1 MLRRHLPRA
10 AALAMLLAA
19 ALSGGAAS
27 ARPAAGAPRISWRSH
42 PALPGVRD
50 AEALAFDPASGRIAV
65 GDARGV
71 WLVAGEGAPRRLLG
85 RGPVRDLMF
94 RPGGELLAATDRGL
108 FGIAPEGPVRFLRLA
123 SGKASRVRRLA
134 GSGPAVAAGTEDG
147 VFLSLDGASFARLSG
162 GLPSRPVD
170 ALALRPADAG
180 LELWAALEGTLQRAS
195 VRSGAD
201 GVLRVE
207 TQNAV
212 IADSPAA
219 RGSVDLAADLAGAEL
234 VALSAEH
241 VALRSAGSWRS
252 IALELP
258 AGARARRLGRG
269 AGRLWI
275 ATDGGIVE
283 ARRWEG
289 PWRRARP
296 PAGLAPSFAFAGDDE
311 RILALGSRGLLE
323 GSAGAGEA
331 GAEGERA
338 VPAAGSLAPGDYLWR
353 LRSEPSIQQVHGA
366 ALRWLEL
373 GPERMAS
380 LRRGV
385 DRRGWLPDVLVRG
398 GAGRGHSRRL
408 LEDQTQSSGVVYGL
422 FDREIDRETSYD
434 GGIVL
439 EWSLGDLVYHP
450 EALDVAR
457 EAREVIELRDEVLDE
472 VTQLYF
478 ERRRTLLALRASA
491 ADPAEL
497 ARLRLRADELAAG
510 LDAWTG
516 GFFSR
521 HAPPL
526 AAVASPSP
534 LPSAGG
540 TAP

>member
-1 MLRRHLPRA
+1 MLRRGPARLLA
-10 AALAMLLAA
+10 AAALLAA
-19 ALSGGAAS
+19 ALSAAAAGSGAATT
-27 ARPAAGAPRISWRSH
+27 RVSWRSH

-50 AEALAFDPASGRIAV
+50 AEALAFDPASGRIAI

-108 FGIAPEGPVRFLRLA
+108 FGIAAEGPVRFLRLA

-134 GSGPAVAAGTEDG
+134 GSGTAVAAGTEDG
-147 VFLSLDGASFARLSG
+147 VFLALDGASFARLSG

-180 LELWAALEGTLQRAS
+180 LELGAALAGTLQRAT
-195 VRSGAD
+195 VRTGAD

-207 TQNAV
+207 AQNAV

-219 RGSVDLAADLAGAEL
+219 RGTVDLAADLAGAEL
-234 VALSAEH
+234 VALSAQH

-252 IALELP
+252 VALELP
-258 AGARARRLGRG
+258 AGARARRLGSG
-269 AGRLWI
+269 SGRLWI

-289 PWRRARP
+289 PWRRAHP
-296 PAGLAPSFAFAGDDE
+296 PAGLAPSFAFAGDEE

-323 GSAGAGEA
+323 GRRGAG
-331 GAEGERA
+331 GVVPPGERA
-338 VPAAGSLAPGDYLWR
+338 APGAGSLAPDDYLWR

-385 DRRGWLPDVLVRG
+385 DRRGWLPDLLVRG
-398 GAGRGHSRRL
+398 GAGRGRSHRL
-408 LEDQTQSSGVVYGL
+408 LEDQTQSSGVVYDL
-422 FDREIDRETSYD
+422 FDREFDRATSYD
-434 GGIVL
+434 AGIVL

-457 EAREVIELRDEVLDE
+457 ESREVIELRDEVLDE

-526 AAVASPSP
+526 AAVASSLSP
-534 LPSAGG
+534 LP
-540 TAP
+540 